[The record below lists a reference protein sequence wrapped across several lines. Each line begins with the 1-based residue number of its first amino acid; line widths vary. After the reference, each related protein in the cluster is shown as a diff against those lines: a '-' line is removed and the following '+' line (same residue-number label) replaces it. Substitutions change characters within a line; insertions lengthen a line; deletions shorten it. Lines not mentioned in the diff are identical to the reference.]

1 MEISARGN
9 ATETL
14 HESLHDEMLPRR
26 PDNRH
31 VQEMIAKSKSKYRE
45 RLAKAVPGSRR
56 SWLRRSRGMGHAKS

>member
-9 ATETL
+9 ATE
-14 HESLHDEMLPRR
+14 SLHDEILPRR

-56 SWLRRSRGMGHAKS
+56 SWLRPRGRKNHAQS